1 MKRKRHLPI
10 LLLGVCALILVSNTS
25 GKDQELVNEDLL
37 KVFEYRALGPAKQ
50 GGRILDVI
58 VPESQPY
65 TFYVSTASGGL
76 WKTENNGTT
85 FKSIF
90 VNPGKMPIGDV
101 AVASSDPNIIW
112 VGTGTAASGRLSL
125 LGDGVYKSTDGGQTW
140 KHMGLKETRHIGRI
154 VIHPTNPEIVYV
166 AALGFHFSFNEER
179 GLYKTTDGGK
189 TWEKS
194 LYISEKVGVV
204 EVAMDPQ
211 NPEALYA
218 ASYDKWRKPWH
229 FEEAGPESGIYKT
242 TDGGKTWTKLGGGL
256 PTGPLGRIG
265 IDIFLRNP
273 NIVYATIDNYN
284 TRPSTKEKAQL
295 DRPGQ
300 RIGGEVYR
308 SENAGKT
315 WTKMNSEK
323 ESIGGGKWYGQ
334 IRIDPNNDK
343 VIYVQGTLLYRS
355 TDGGKTWVRDV
366 ATGIHVDHHAVWIDP
381 KNSNHIILGND
392 GGLAISYDWGK
403 TWDVFENIPVAQF
416 YAIGVDMEE
425 PYNIYGGTQD
435 TGSMRIPSNGPT
447 GQITGNDWTYVGG
460 GDGMYNQPDP
470 SDSRWLYNESQFG
483 SIQRLDQKLGIRKS
497 IRPSRKKGEPAL
509 RFNWNAPIQI
519 SPHNSQVIYFGS
531 QVLHRSMNRG
541 DDWQEISPDLTTN
554 DPEKMKG
561 NIEYCVIS
569 TLSESPVT
577 PGIIWVGTVD
587 GKVQLTRNGGATW
600 TDITPNLGKTG
611 ADEDYYVSRVF
622 ASNFEEGSAYVVK
635 TGFQRDDFE
644 PLVFK
649 TTDYGETWQ
658 LIAGNLPQEIIYVIF
673 EDKKNPSLLFVGTDI
688 GVFVTIDGGK
698 KWMSMKN
705 NMPTNPIHD
714 LLIHPRE
721 NELVVGS
728 YGFGIYVTDISPL
741 QELDEKVLSEDVHLF
756 EVEPKIQWRY
766 RSAGGPWG
774 HRHFNASNEKNGLV
788 VYYYL
793 KNDVKEDVRIIITD
807 PYGKELSSLTG
818 SKKAGISSVVWNMQ
832 RRLTKEE
839 QERGGARM
847 RSRALVSP
855 GEYVVTLQIGE
866 KKLTRKALIRPMP
879 DIE

>member
-1 MKRKRHLPI
+1 MKLNKCLPI
-10 LLLGVCALILVSNTS
+10 FLVVCALILVSDTS
-25 GKDQELVNEDLL
+25 GKVKELVNEDLL
-37 KVFEYRALGPAKQ
+37 KVFEYRSLGPAKQ
-50 GGRILDVI
+50 GGRILDVV

-112 VGTGTAASGRLSL
+112 VGTGTAASGRISL
-125 LGDGVYKSTDGGQTW
+125 LGDGVYKSIDGGKTW
-140 KHMGLKETRHIGRI
+140 KHMGLKETQHIGRI
-154 VIHPTNPEIVYV
+154 AIHPTNPDIVYV

-204 EVAMDPQ
+204 EVAMEPQ
-211 NPEALYA
+211 NPEVLYA

-242 TDGGKTWTKLGGGL
+242 TDGGKTWTELGGGL
-256 PTGPLGRIG
+256 PTGSLGRIG
-265 IDIFLRNP
+265 IDIYLRNP

-284 TRPSTKEKAQL
+284 TRPSPKKKTEQE
-295 DRPGQ
+295 RPGR

-315 WTKMNSEK
+315 WKKMNSIK
-323 ESIGGGKWYGQ
+323 DRVGGGKWYGQ
-334 IRIDPNNDK
+334 IRVDPNNDK
-343 VIYVQGTLLYRS
+343 VIYVQSTVLFRS
-355 TDGGKTWVRDV
+355 TDGGKTWAWNV
-366 ATGIHVDHHAVWIDP
+366 AGGIHVDHHAIWIDP
-381 KNSNHIILGND
+381 RNSNHIILGND
-392 GGLAISYDWGK
+392 GGLAITYDWGK

-447 GQITGNDWTYVGG
+447 GQITGNDWRYVGG

-470 SDSRWLYNESQFG
+470 NDSRWLYNESQFG

-497 IRPSRKKGEPAL
+497 IRPSRKEGEAAL

-600 TDITPNLGKTG
+600 TDMTPNLGNAG

-649 TTDYGETWQ
+649 TTDYGETWTS
-658 LIAGNLPQEIIYVIF
+658 IAGNLPQEVIYVIF
-673 EDKKNPSLLFVGTDI
+673 EDKKNPDLLFVGTDI

-698 KWMSMKN
+698 KWVSMKN

-756 EVEPKIQWRY
+756 EVEPKVQWRY

-774 HRHFNASNEKNGLV
+774 HRHFNAPNEKSGLV

-793 KNDVKEDVRIIITD
+793 KNDVKENVRIIITD

-839 QERGGARM
+839 RERGGFRM